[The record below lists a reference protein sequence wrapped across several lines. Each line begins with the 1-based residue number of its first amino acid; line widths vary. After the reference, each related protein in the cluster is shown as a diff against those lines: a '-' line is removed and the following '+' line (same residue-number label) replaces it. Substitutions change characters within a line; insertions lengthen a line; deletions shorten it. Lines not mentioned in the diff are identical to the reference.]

1 MCIFTRAF
9 REAEGTRFEL
19 GNEGI
24 RLKNSNSNN
33 SLILQN
39 LYDEREKIM
48 IAIDKAMDYTYALS
62 LMLRVQEIDKKI
74 VELGGEVPARV

>member
-9 REAEGTRFEL
+9 KESGRTFEL

-24 RLKNSNSNN
+24 RLKNPNSNN

-39 LYDEREKIM
+39 LYDERGKIM
-48 IAIDKAMDYTYALS
+48 VAIDKAMDYTYALS
-62 LMLRVQEIDKKI
+62 LMLRVKEIDKKI

>member
-9 REAEGTRFEL
+9 RETGRSFEL

-39 LYDEREKIM
+39 LFNEREKIM
-48 IAIDKAMDYTYALS
+48 IAIDKAMDYTYTLS

-74 VELGGEVPARV
+74 VELGGKVPARV

>member
-9 REAEGTRFEL
+9 RETGRSFEL

-24 RLKNSNSNN
+24 RLKNSNNN

-39 LYDEREKIM
+39 LLNEREKIM
-48 IAIDKAMDYTYALS
+48 VAIDKAMDYTYTLS
-62 LMLRVQEIDKKI
+62 LMLRVKEIDKKI
-74 VELGGEVPARV
+74 VELGGEVPARI

>member
-9 REAEGTRFEL
+9 RESEGTRFEL

-24 RLKNSNSNN
+24 RLKNSKNN

-39 LYDEREKIM
+39 LLNEREKIM
-48 IAIDKAMDYTYALS
+48 VAIDKAMDYTYALS
-62 LMLRVQEIDKKI
+62 LMLRVNEIDKKI

>member
-9 REAEGTRFEL
+9 RETGRSFEL
-19 GNEGI
+19 ANEGI
-24 RLKNSNSNN
+24 RLKTSNSNN

-39 LYDEREKIM
+39 LYDERSKIM

>member
-9 REAEGTRFEL
+9 RESEGTRFEL

-24 RLKNSNSNN
+24 RLKNSKNN

-39 LYDEREKIM
+39 LLNEREKIM
-48 IAIDKAMDYTYALS
+48 VAIDKAMEYTYALS
-62 LMLRVQEIDKKI
+62 LMLRVNEIDKKI